1 VPAIASVCVHGTPR
15 GMLCAAMSRRP
26 RLALVAALAFC
37 GACKDDAQFT
47 TRFASDF
54 APGGHALSVLGV
66 FKDGQMSSESWDA
79 IGPRLSSPFGA
90 TCDTAYGRLVTA
102 DQALSTA
109 IDDYV
114 RANGPGD
121 ELLEQLAPAATGD
134 VIVVFT
140 VAGHVNDK
148 EKTSTPTASAV
159 SNGAPMAGNGGRG
172 HGMRGGAIN
181 GEHGIPRPSTAPS
194 FEVAASLYSVR
205 EKRSV
210 GMLTLQYDGNSLDEA
225 LQRMAARLGVAVP
238 GAKCGGWDFTARID
252 DKRIR
257 ALIEE

>member
-1 VPAIASVCVHGTPR
+1 
-15 GMLCAAMSRRP
+15 MLCAAMPRRP
-26 RLALVAALAFC
+26 RLALFAALAFC

-79 IGPRLSSPFGA
+79 IGPKLSSPFGA
-90 TCDTAYGRLVTA
+90 TCDTAYGRLVIA

-148 EKTSTPTASAV
+148 EKTSTPTASAA
-159 SNGAPMAGNGGRG
+159 SNGAPMVGNGGHG
-172 HGMRGGAIN
+172 HGGSGGMRYAGIN
-181 GEHGIPRPSTAPS
+181 DHGMPRASTAAA
-194 FEVAASLYSVR
+194 FEVAASLYSIR

-225 LQRMAARLGVAVP
+225 LRRMAARLGLAVP